1 MVFKKT
7 VLVFSTLM
15 AFLAAG
21 FSQEVKLLQSEK
33 LIQIADA
40 YGIDSALSIT
50 PTHVWLLDS
59 SVSVNLAKR
68 CTNIPHSD
76 LQHEFFLN
84 VGVEKHAD
92 FLSPGALRFAK
103 FWTRNYA
110 RISDQYFR
118 VFIFQKDKST
128 IPALDSCL
136 SVWRTISDSLKSS
149 IPQGALASIRR
160 FFNGDSREQKRYW
173 DCQANRFGLAY
184 TMDVMGLG
192 EKYQKEMDA
201 IKPTLEPYLLQ
212 KQPGEW
218 FRKKSDENFVPFY
231 DTIQLRGKY
240 ASINEIKL
248 DFEIALATRLNRKG
262 PPFFTDL
269 LVTNGKLGIYMSE
282 YTNQSCLRGQTW
294 LIELLEGNKIRI
306 RRIEA

>member
-21 FSQEVKLLQSEK
+21 FSQEVKWLQSEK

-59 SVSVNLAKR
+59 SVAVNLAKR

-136 SVWRTISDSLKSS
+136 SVWRT
-149 IPQGALASIRR
+149 
-160 FFNGDSREQKRYW
+160 
-173 DCQANRFGLAY
+173 
-184 TMDVMGLG
+184 
-192 EKYQKEMDA
+192 
-201 IKPTLEPYLLQ
+201 
-212 KQPGEW
+212 
-218 FRKKSDENFVPFY
+218 
-231 DTIQLRGKY
+231 
-240 ASINEIKL
+240 
-248 DFEIALATRLNRKG
+248 
-262 PPFFTDL
+262 
-269 LVTNGKLGIYMSE
+269 
-282 YTNQSCLRGQTW
+282 
-294 LIELLEGNKIRI
+294 
-306 RRIEA
+306 